1 MSKAIET
8 IKTIRASTVKLVEG
22 LSNEQLN
29 KVPEGFI
36 NNIIWNLGHMV
47 AAQQGICYKRSGI
60 EARID
65 DSFFERYKPGTK
77 PEGHINEAEVEEIK
91 ALLVS
96 TIDQLETDFKESL
109 FKEYPA
115 FTTRYGVELASVEDA
130 INFLPF
136 HDGLHMGYIMALKRA
151 I

>member
-8 IKTIRASTVKLVEG
+8 TKTLRASTLKLVEG
-22 LSNEQLN
+22 LSVEQLN
-29 KVPEGFI
+29 KIPAGFN

-47 AAQQGICYKRSGI
+47 AAQQGLCYARLGVETRI
-60 EARID
+60 E

-77 PEGHINEAEVEEIK
+77 PEAHVTEVEIEEIK

-96 TIDQLETDFKESL
+96 TIDQLESDYNKDV

-115 FTTRYGVELASVEDA
+115 FTTRYGVELACVEDA

-136 HDGLHMGYIMALKRA
+136 HDGLHMGYMMALKRA